1 MKMLKEIIIWP
12 SEEDKGHQ
20 RGKFF
25 EKLANNI
32 FITQRYK
39 VSGNV
44 NVTGQEFDLE
54 CEHLDRVNEKCLVEC
69 KAKQSLSSDEI
80 KKFVF
85 SVGFN
90 NFNFGYFL
98 YTRNYEHQV
107 SGLIKEIESDARYK
121 NLYFWGAEKVIELLV
136 ASGSISAYSSGL
148 KGEEVFKVILLYSY
162 FGVFYIT
169 IIGRGTIPES
179 FSINYAK
186 DMSVLSDESTASK
199 IRDYIEELKDLAPYQ
214 EKPEGDKPE
223 FKGHQDIDTITEI
236 QSSDSWDD
244 YKPASLQYFVG
255 RKRQKDKIFSFLNDV
270 RSFSMEKRVFYIDG
284 KSGWGKS
291 SLMSDLRE
299 RCRNKHYKNKYFS
312 VVIDSRSANSNNFV
326 ALAYELLIKKAVKTD
341 FIPQKYLSIK
351 IPSSFDILRYDLS
364 EELIEWLKKN
374 SKVLILVFDQFED
387 VFRKEGIFKSFYK
400 FLLDVNNLNS
410 NIILGFSWKS
420 EVNIPIENEAYHL
433 WQQSRDLALRITLDE
448 FDTSESKAIIRQ
460 LEKDVS
466 ANFDIDFIRKI
477 VDNAQGYPWLV
488 KKLCIHIKKQV
499 FKGLSIEDLYEQD
512 FQVKDLFTLDLEELG
527 ANEVKALRYIA
538 KRAFNDQALDVT
550 ELDEVISSDI
560 VQSLIHKR
568 FVIKSGT
575 KYNIYWDIFRDY
587 LVLDQIP
594 PIGETYLIRQPINSV
609 IEAFLAFASDPTLD
623 VDKFINLTSSSVG
636 EGAALNILREL
647 RNIGIVNYRNG
658 FFTVN
663 IESDDI
669 NNEYFKDYVNEKL
682 SKHTFTIEMKKIEG
696 REIGISDLTEIIQT
710 KIRTKSFSEKTLETY
725 AQTFLGWLDFA
736 EITIPNLNKL
746 VMRRAKN
753 ALSYTPQM
761 NPVDV
766 EKFIQSIQK
775 GQAFEKTKK
784 EMKLLYD
791 ARSMG
796 LVDFSKENIQL
807 TEFGK
812 ELQQSDLVVGR
823 HLLASRA
830 LQKEKIRI
838 AYEAILDNPDV
849 KSKEFKETISAVLD
863 GLNSQMYIN
872 RTARALFLW
881 AHYIVNAQNEYN
893 NSIQPTANAS
903 AD

>member
-1 MKMLKEIIIWP
+1 MLKEIIIWP

-25 EKLANNI
+25 ENLANGI

-39 VSGNV
+39 VAGNV

-54 CEHLDRVNEKCLVEC
+54 CKHMDRVNEKCLVEC

-90 NFNFGYFL
+90 NFNYGYFL
-98 YTRNYEHQV
+98 YTRSYEHQV
-107 SGLIKEIESDARYK
+107 SGLIKEIEADDRYR
-121 NLYFWGAEKVIELLV
+121 NIYFWGADKVIELLV
-136 ASGSISAYSSGL
+136 ASKLISEYSSDL
-148 KGEEVFKVILLYSY
+148 QGEVVFKVILLYSY
-162 FGVFYIT
+162 FGIYYIT

-179 FSINYAK
+179 FSVNDAK
-186 DMSVLSDESTASK
+186 DMSELNDEAIVTK
-199 IRDYIEELKDLAPYQ
+199 IKNYIDELNDLDIY
-214 EKPEGDKPE
+214 EKGSEINE
-223 FKGHQDIDTITEI
+223 REHHVHAEIDTVTEI

-244 YKPASLQYFVG
+244 YKPASLKYFVG
-255 RKRQKDKIFSFLNDV
+255 RKRQKDKIFAFLNET
-270 RSFSMEKRVFYIDG
+270 RSSIIEKRVFYIDG

-299 RCRNKHYKNKYFS
+299 RCRNRHYKNKYLS
-312 VVIDSRSANSNNFV
+312 IVIDSRSANSNNFV
-326 ALAYELLIKKAVKTD
+326 ALAYELLIKKSVRSG
-341 FIPQKYLSIK
+341 FIPEKYLSIK
-351 IPSSFDILRYDLS
+351 IPSSFDILSYDLT
-364 EELIEWLKKN
+364 EELSEWLKDN
-374 SKVLILVFDQFED
+374 LKVLILVFDQFED
-387 VFRKEGIFKSFYK
+387 VFRKEGVFKSFYK
-400 FLLDVNNLNS
+400 FLLDVNNLNG
-410 NIILGFSWKS
+410 NIVLGFSWKS

-433 WQQSRDLALRITLDE
+433 WQQSRDLAFRITLDE
-448 FDTSESKAIIRQ
+448 FDASESKAIIKQ
-460 LEKDVS
+460 LEKDIS

-512 FQVKDLFTLDLEELG
+512 FQVKDLFNSDLEELG
-527 ANEVKALRYIA
+527 SAEVKALRYIA

-550 ELDEVISSDI
+550 ELDEVISSDV
-560 VQSLIHKR
+560 VQALIHKR

-594 PIGETYLIRQPINSV
+594 PIGETYLIRQPVNSV
-609 IEAFLAFASDPTLD
+609 LEAFIAFTSNPTLD
-623 VDKFINLTSSSVG
+623 VSRFIDLTSSSVG

-647 RNIGIVNYRNG
+647 RNIGVVSYRNG

-663 IESDDI
+663 VESDDI
-669 NNEYFKDYVNEKL
+669 NNEYFRDYLNEKL
-682 SKHTFTIEMKKIEG
+682 SKHTFTIEMRKIEG
-696 REIGISDLTEIIQT
+696 REIGVSDLTRIIET
-710 KIRTKSFSEKTLETY
+710 KIRTKTFSEKTLETY

-766 EKFIQSIQK
+766 EQFIQEIQK
-775 GQAFEKTKK
+775 DQDFERTKR
-784 EMKLLYD
+784 ETKLLYD

-796 LVDFSKENIQL
+796 LVDFSKENIKL
-807 TEFGK
+807 TDYGK
-812 ELQQSDLVVGR
+812 EMQRSDVVVSR

-838 AYEAILDNPDV
+838 AYEAILDDPEV
-849 KSKEFKETISAVLD
+849 KSKDFKDVISAVLD

-881 AHYIVNAQNEYN
+881 AHYIIDAEKEYKK
-893 NSIQPTANAS
+893 SIKPSANAS
-903 AD
+903 SD

>member
-1 MKMLKEIIIWP
+1 MLKEIIIWP

-54 CEHLDRVNEKCLVEC
+54 CKHMDRLNEKCLVEC

-80 KKFVF
+80 KKFMF

-90 NFNFGYFL
+90 NFNYGYFL

-107 SGLIKEIESDARYK
+107 SGLIKAIESDDRYK
-121 NLYFWGAEKVIELLV
+121 NIYFWGADKVIELLV
-136 ASGSISAYSSGL
+136 ASKSISEYSSRL
-148 KGEEVFKVILLYSY
+148 QGEEGFKVILLYSY
-162 FGVFYIT
+162 FGVYYIT

-179 FSINYAK
+179 FCVNDAK
-186 DMSVLSDESTASK
+186 DMSALNDETIVSK
-199 IRDYIEELKDLAPYQ
+199 IKDYIDELNDLGIY
-214 EKPEGDKPE
+214 EKGPEGDKPE
-223 FKGHQDIDTITEI
+223 YRGHAEIDTVTEI

-244 YKPASLQYFVG
+244 YKPASLKYFVG
-255 RKRQKDKIFSFLNDV
+255 RKRQKDKIFAFLSEA
-270 RSFSMEKRVFYIDG
+270 RSSSIEKRVFYIDG

-326 ALAYELLIKKAVKTD
+326 ALAYELLIKKSVRSS
-341 FIPQKYLSIK
+341 FIPEKYLSIK
-351 IPSSFDILRYDLS
+351 IPSSFDILSYDLT
-364 EELIEWLKKN
+364 EELSEWLKEH

-387 VFRKEGIFKSFYK
+387 VFRKEGVFKSFYK
-400 FLLDVNNLNS
+400 FLLDINNLSS
-410 NIILGFSWKS
+410 NIVLGFSWKS

-433 WQQSRDLALRITLDE
+433 WQQSRDLAFRITLDE
-448 FDTSESKAIIRQ
+448 FDNSESKAVIKQ
-460 LEKDVS
+460 LEKDIS

-499 FKGLSIEDLYEQD
+499 SKGLSVEDLYEQD
-512 FQVKDLFTLDLEELG
+512 FQVKDLFKSDLEELG
-527 ANEVKALRYIA
+527 ATEVKALRYIA

-550 ELDEVISSDI
+550 ELDEIISSDI
-560 VQSLIHKR
+560 VQTLIHKR

-594 PIGETYLIRQPINSV
+594 PIGETYLIRQPVNSAL
-609 IEAFLAFASDPTLD
+609 EAFLAFANHPTLD
-623 VDKFINLTSSSVG
+623 VSEFIDLTSSSVG

-647 RNIGIVNYRNG
+647 RSIGIVSYRNG

-663 IESDDI
+663 VENDDI
-669 NNEYFKDYVNEKL
+669 NNEYFKDYLNEKL
-682 SKHTFTIEMKKIEG
+682 SKHTFTIEMRKIEG
-696 REIGISDLTEIIQT
+696 REIRISDLTKIIET
-710 KIRTKSFSEKTLETY
+710 KIRTKTFSEKTLETY

-736 EITIPNLNKL
+736 EITISNLNKL

-766 EKFIQSIQK
+766 EQFIQAIQK
-775 GQAFEKTKK
+775 NQTFDKTKR

-791 ARSMG
+791 TRSMG
-796 LVDFSKENIQL
+796 LVDFSRENIQL
-807 TEFGK
+807 TDHGK
-812 ELQQSDLVVGR
+812 EMQQSGVVVSR

-830 LQKEKIRI
+830 LQKEKVRI
-838 AYEAILDNPDV
+838 AYEAILDNPEV
-849 KSKEFKETISAVLD
+849 KSKDFKDTISTVLD

-872 RTARALFLW
+872 RTARTLFLW
-881 AHYIVNAQNEYN
+881 AHYIFNAEMEYN
-893 NSIQPTANAS
+893 KLMQPTANAS